1 MSFTF
6 DGPNKIIVPDVGTTS
21 ISVRDLYS
29 RWKDWI
35 ATSDNS
41 KYVEAFTVTGGE
53 PVDVAAGVYVTSY
66 FFLQTGW
73 KIRPAEEDHTLSVTS
88 GVLLTDDSSDP
99 FVSTTGAFN
108 VRVRYVAPVYTET
121 VLTGGG
127 GGGTDQATVQA
138 ALTAQGYTTARAPNL
153 DRLDIPLSTIAAAV
167 WASVVDGTLTAAQSV
182 RLMNAVLGGKV
193 SGAGTAT
200 ETFRDVDD
208 SKNRVVTT
216 VDAQGNR
223 TAVARDLT

>member
-1 MSFTF
+1 VSFTF
-6 DGPNKIIVPDVGTTS
+6 NGATKLIVPSIGTTS

-41 KYVEAFTVTGGE
+41 KYVEAFAVTGGD

-73 KIRPAEEDHTLSVTS
+73 KIRPAEESHTLSVTS

-99 FVSTTGAFN
+99 FVSTVGAFN

-127 GGGTDQATVQA
+127 GGGGA
-138 ALTAQGYTTARAPNL
+138 ALTSTQATMLTELFRLAGLDAARPLVVTAAARTAGAGV
-153 DRLDIPLSTIAAAV
+153 SQTIAEAP
-167 WASVVDGTLTAAQSV
+167 
-182 RLMNAVLGGKV
+182 
-193 SGAGTAT
+193 AGTIT
-200 ETFRDVDD
+200 
-208 SKNRVVTT
+208 VT
-216 VDAQGNR
+216 R
-223 TAVARDLT
+223 S